1 MSHAD
6 ISGRCDNDM
15 SGGVGANEEE
25 WANEGR

>member
-1 MSHAD
+1 MSHDD